1 MQDIRKLANVVLKAL
16 ALGMGVA
23 TVVLST
29 LQALTPESG
38 LSMLAL
44 GLTCLALAAFQKDA

>member
-1 MQDIRKLANVVLKAL
+1 MEDIRKLTNVVLKAL

-23 TVVLST
+23 TVVLSA
-29 LQALTPESG
+29 LQSLPLEAG

-44 GLTCLALAAFQKDA
+44 GLTCTALAALQRDA